1 MKREYAC
8 EVVSGKPQVAYRET
22 ITQRGEFAY
31 THKKQTGGSGQFAR
45 VCGFMEP
52 LPSDAVLQY
61 EFVNETV
68 GGTIPKEYIPGIEKG
83 FNEAIKKGSLI
94 GFPVVGVR
102 CVVND
107 GQYHDV
113 DSSEQAFKMAAI
125 MAFREG
131 YDRAKPVVMEPVMK
145 VEVLAPAEFQGSVVG
160 QVNQRRGMIVETS
173 TAEGQVTVVAEVPL
187 NTMFGYSTDLRSAT
201 QGKAEF
207 TMEFSRY
214 SPVPRNEQDA
224 LMKQFKDK
232 QAAEAAARK

>member
-1 MKREYAC
+1 M
-8 EVVSGKPQVAYRET
+8 
-22 ITQRGEFAY
+22 
-31 THKKQTGGSGQFAR
+31 
-45 VCGFMEP
+45 
-52 LPSDAVLQY
+52 LQY